1 MSKVNLKKPDL
12 INLISGTSLL
22 HCTKCKKKKKRKI
35 IHKAK
40 KHFFWGGG
48 GKITCDMYR
57 ENDQNWSQ
65 AHLEEEKVSYGFS

>member
-1 MSKVNLKKPDL
+1 MSKVNLKKTDL

-22 HCTKCKKKKKRKI
+22 HCTKCKKKKI
-35 IHKAK
+35 IHKILIRPTNI
-40 KHFFWGGG
+40 FLGG